1 LVFLWSSNDTYMVKK
16 IVAFG
21 ELVWDIFGE
30 DKVLGGAP
38 ANFVFRLNS
47 FGDKGYLLS
56 RVGND
61 DYGKEVLKR
70 MVELGISKE
79 NVQIDNV
86 FPTGTVDIKVD
97 SEGRPDY
104 HIKKDVAFDHIEFT
118 AEALRLV
125 RDADC
130 LCFGTLVQRYGI
142 SKNTLR
148 ELINEAPKPIKF
160 LDIKLRK
167 DCYNRSIIE
176 NSLHFANILR
186 LKENELYSLKN
197 ELGLFEFESKALAA
211 ELLNEYELD
220 LVLVTK
226 GKSGAFALD
235 KDNNYFED
243 SGYYIDL
250 VDTVGSGVAFSA
262 GFMHYY
268 LAGKGVAESLKFGNA
283 AGALTT
289 ATHGA
294 TKLIEKSEILEFIE
308 TGNRR

>member
-1 LVFLWSSNDTYMVKK
+1 MAKK

-30 DKVLGGAP
+30 DKMLGGAP
-38 ANFVFRLNS
+38 ANFIFRINS
-47 FGDKGYLLS
+47 FGDKGFLLS

-61 DYGKEVLKR
+61 DYGREVLKK

-86 FPTGTVDIKVD
+86 FPTGLVDVKID

-148 ELINEAPKPIKF
+148 ELISEAPKPVKF

-167 DCYNRSIIE
+167 DCYTRSIIE
-176 NSLHFANILR
+176 NSLQCANILR

-197 ELGLFEFESKALAA
+197 ELGLFEFETKALTS
-211 ELLNEYELD
+211 EILNEYELD
-220 LVLVTK
+220 LVLVTRGK
-226 GKSGAFALD
+226 GGAFALD
-235 KDNNYFED
+235 KDNNFYED
-243 SGYYIDL
+243 NGYAIDL
-250 VDTVGSGVAFSA
+250 IDTVGSGVAFSA

-268 LAGKGVAESLKFGNA
+268 LNGKGIAESLKFGNA
-283 AGALTT
+283 AGALTA

-294 TKLIEKSEILEFIE
+294 TKLIRKPDILEFME
-308 TGNRR
+308 TGVRR

>member
-1 LVFLWSSNDTYMVKK
+1 MANKV
-16 IVAFG
+16 VAFG

-38 ANFVFRLNS
+38 ANFVFRLNT
-47 FGDKGYLLS
+47 FGDKGILLS
-56 RVGND
+56 RVGID
-61 DYGKEVLKR
+61 EFGEEALKR
-70 MVELGISKE
+70 MEELGISNE

-86 FPTGTVDIKVD
+86 FPTGTVDVKVD

-104 HIKKDVAFDHIEFT
+104 HIKKDVSFDHIEFT
-118 AEALRLV
+118 TEALRLV

-148 ELINEAPKPIKF
+148 ELIKEAPKPLKF

-167 DCYNRSIIE
+167 DCYTKSIIE
-176 NSLHFANILR
+176 SSLVFADILR

-197 ELGLFEFESKALAA
+197 ELGLFEYESKALAN
-211 ELLNEYELD
+211 ELINEYKLD

-226 GKSGAFALD
+226 GKNGAFALD
-235 KDNNYFED
+235 KNNNYFED
-243 SGYYIDL
+243 PGYYIDL
-250 VDTVGSGVAFSA
+250 IDTVGSGVAFSA

-268 LAGKGVAESLKFGNA
+268 LSGKGIEDSLKFGNA
-283 AGALTT
+283 AGALTA

-294 TKLIEKSEILEFIE
+294 TNKIDKSKILHLIKN
-308 TGNRR
+308 GKRR